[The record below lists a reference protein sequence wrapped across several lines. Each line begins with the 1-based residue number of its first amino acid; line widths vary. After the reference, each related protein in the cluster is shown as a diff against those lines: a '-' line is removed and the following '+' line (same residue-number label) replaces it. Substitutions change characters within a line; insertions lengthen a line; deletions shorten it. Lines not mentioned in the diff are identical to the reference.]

1 MISCGADDL
10 KDVIY
15 ETSSG
20 EEIDEGGVHM
30 QTIDVVDYS
39 KSRITDYPTSVT
51 GTYMRFGFI
60 FRLDD

>member
-1 MISCGADDL
+1 
-10 KDVIY
+10 
-15 ETSSG
+15 
-20 EEIDEGGVHM
+20 M

-39 KSRITDYPTSVT
+39 KSRITDYPASVT